1 MKHFVNLNL
10 TKKLQMH
17 FVEELK
23 VRVLGINRQA
33 YIDCVKGVHVWSF
46 SGMYSVQMRKKM
58 DQQNSE
64 NGHFSRSGYLQG
76 L

>member
-23 VRVLGINRQA
+23 VRILGINRQT
-33 YIDCVKGVHVWSF
+33 YIDCVKGVHIWSF